1 MIETKGHMVKLLIY
15 MHLFQMYFKEEV
27 MQSMYFTNFIYF
39 KKHVQK

>member
-27 MQSMYFTNFIYF
+27 M
-39 KKHVQK
+39 HVFH